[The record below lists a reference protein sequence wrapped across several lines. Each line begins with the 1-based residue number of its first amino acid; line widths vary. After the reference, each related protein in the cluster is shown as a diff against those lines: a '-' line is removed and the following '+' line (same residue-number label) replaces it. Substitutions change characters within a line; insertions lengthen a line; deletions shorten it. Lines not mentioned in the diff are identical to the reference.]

1 MIQVNDHI
9 QRRLAELPALPGV
22 YIMRNALGKII
33 YIGKAKVL
41 KNRVRSYFDGSDHA
55 GHRAATLMLPFIRDI
70 EWIITESESEAL
82 ILEANLIR
90 KHTPKYNVLLKDDK
104 HFPYLAFSVNEA
116 FPRLFL
122 SRAVRKDGCQY
133 YGPYMS
139 SRMVAQLQD
148 IAARLFQIREC
159 RLNLPLAKPQ
169 RPCLN
174 YHIGRCCAPCAGL
187 VTEEEYHRQVQQV
200 QMMLNGKRDDLIA
213 EWEREMQAASERLD
227 FEMAMKKRDAI
238 QALKATG
245 IHQKTDVTD
254 ASLCLDVLSLRRNG
268 TMAAAVIFEYRNGVL
283 CGRRHYRL
291 ECKLEENETEIFCQ
305 MLMQWYMDVEF
316 IPGEIATD
324 VVLADVAEE
333 RNLLES
339 ALAEKARHKVV
350 VSNPQRGEKLGF
362 LKLAGA
368 NADMILVEMRAE
380 VQKYSEIDG
389 SVFELQ
395 KVLGLKK
402 TPFRIECVD
411 ISHLSGTNTVASL
424 VAFKNGRPDK
434 SNYRKFIIK
443 TVTGVDDFASMR
455 EVMTRR
461 IRRLEDEGIPM
472 PDLWVCD
479 GGKGQ
484 VDATM
489 QILKELG
496 HDEDLPLIG
505 LAKRLEEIVFPD
517 DRPSIVLHRT
527 NPALKLLQNAR
538 DEAHRFAIT
547 YQRSKRKKDLEVEWL
562 KMPGVGHETRVKILS
577 KYKSAEAFMEA
588 PLEDVVELLGKVR
601 GGRLREEVAAYC
613 AGAGIGSDASADDAS
628 AVENANGASG
638 VVANGCA
645 EGDLDVISE

>member
-1 MIQVNDHI
+1 MTILVNEHI
-9 QRRLAELPALPGV
+9 QRRLSELPDRPGV
-22 YIMRNALGKII
+22 YIMKNAQGKII

-55 GHRAATLMLPFIRDI
+55 GHRAATLMLPYIRDI
-70 EWIITESESEAL
+70 EWIITESEEEAL

-104 HFPYLAFSVNEA
+104 HFPYLAFSVKEP
-116 FPRLFL
+116 FPRLSL
-122 SRAVRKDGCQY
+122 SRSVKKDGRQY
-133 YGPYMS
+133 FGPYMS
-139 SRMVAQLQD
+139 SRYIDKLID
-148 IAARLFQIREC
+148 ISARLFKIREC
-159 RLNLPLAKPQ
+159 SMELPTKRQ
-169 RPCLN
+169 VRPCLN
-174 YHIGRCCAPCAGL
+174 YHIGRCSAPCAGL
-187 VTEEEYHRQVQQV
+187 ITQEEYVRDVENTRL
-200 QMMLNGKRDDLIA
+200 MLEGKRDDLI
-213 EWEREMQAASERLD
+213 EQWTREMEEASANLD
-227 FEMAMKKRDAI
+227 FETAMKRRDAI
-238 QALKATG
+238 QALESTIAR
-245 IHQKTDVTD
+245 QKTDTSD
-254 ASLCLDVLSLRRNG
+254 PNLSLDVVTLRRNG
-268 TMAAAVIFEYRNGVL
+268 DMAAAVILEYRKGVL
-283 CGRRHYRL
+283 MGRRHYRL
-291 ECKLEENETEIFCQ
+291 ECKLEDDETEIFRQ
-305 MLMQWYMDVEF
+305 MILPWYMDAQL
-316 IPGEIATD
+316 IPAEIATD
-324 VVLADVAEE
+324 IALPEDHHE
-333 RNLLES
+333 LEA
-339 ALAEKARHKVV
+339 ALSKQAGRKVQFSV
-350 VSNPQRGEKLGF
+350 PQRGEKLGF

-380 VQKYSEIDG
+380 VQKYSEIDQ

-434 SNYRKFIIK
+434 ANYRKFIIK
-443 TVTGVDDFASMR
+443 TVEGVDDFASMR

-461 IRRLEDEGIPM
+461 IRRLENEGVPM

-496 HDEDLPLIG
+496 HDQDLPLIG

-517 DRPSIVLHRT
+517 DRKSIVLHRT
-527 NPALKLLQNAR
+527 SPALKLLQNAR

-577 KYKSAEAFMEA
+577 KYRSAEAFMAA
-588 PLEDVVELLGKVR
+588 PIEDIEILLGKVR
-601 GGRLREEVAAYC
+601 GNNLREQVAKY
-613 AGAGIGSDASADDAS
+613 
-628 AVENANGASG
+628 
-638 VVANGCA
+638 VAEFITPDT
-645 EGDLDVISE
+645 EG

>member
-1 MIQVNDHI
+1 MISVNEHI
-9 QRRLAELPALPGV
+9 QRRLTELPDRPGV
-22 YIMRNALGKII
+22 YIMKNAQGKII

-41 KNRVRSYFDGSDHA
+41 KNRVRSYFDGSEHN
-55 GHRAATLMLPFIRDI
+55 GHRAATLMLPYIRDI
-70 EWIITESESEAL
+70 EWIITESEQEAL

-104 HFPYLAFSVNEA
+104 HFPYLAFSVKEP
-116 FPRLFL
+116 FPRLSL
-122 SRAVRKDGCQY
+122 SRSVKKDGRQY
-133 YGPYMS
+133 YGPYMG
-139 SRMVAQLQD
+139 SRYIDKLID
-148 IAARLFQIREC
+148 ISARLFKIREC
-159 RLNLPLAKPQ
+159 SMELPAKHPV

-174 YHIGRCCAPCAGL
+174 YHIGRCSAPCAGL
-187 VTEEEYHRQVQQV
+187 ITQEEYAKDVANARL
-200 QMMLNGKRDDLIA
+200 MLEGKRDDLIDL
-213 EWEREMQAASERLD
+213 WQREMEEASERLD
-227 FEMAMKKRDAI
+227 FETAMKKRDAI
-238 QALKATG
+238 QALQASGT
-245 IHQKTDVTD
+245 HQKTDTSD
-254 ASLCLDVLSLRRNG
+254 PNLSLDVVTLRRNG
-268 TMAAAVIFEYRNGVL
+268 DMAAAVILEYRKGVL
-283 CGRRHYRL
+283 MGRRHYRL
-291 ECKLEENETEIFCQ
+291 ECKLEDDETEIFRQ
-305 MLMQWYMDVEF
+305 MVLPWYMEAPL
-316 IPGEIATD
+316 IPAEIATD
-324 VVLADVAEE
+324 IVLPEDRKE
-333 RNLLES
+333 LEA
-339 ALAEKARHKVV
+339 ALSKQAGRKV
-350 VSNPQRGEKLGF
+350 SFSTPQRGEKLGF

-380 VQKYSEIDG
+380 VQKYSEIDQ

-434 SNYRKFIIK
+434 ANYRKFIIK
-443 TVTGVDDFASMR
+443 TVEGVDDFASMR

-461 IRRLEDEGIPM
+461 IRRLENEGVPM

-496 HDEDLPLIG
+496 HDQDLPLIG

-517 DRPSIVLHRT
+517 DRKSIVLHRT
-527 NPALKLLQNAR
+527 SPALKLLQNAR

-577 KYKSAEAFMEA
+577 KYRSAEAFMAA
-588 PLEDVVELLGKVR
+588 PIEDIEILLGKVR
-601 GGRLREEVAAYC
+601 GNNLRDQVAKYVTEF
-613 AGAGIGSDASADDAS
+613 ITPDT
-628 AVENANGASG
+628 
-638 VVANGCA
+638 
-645 EGDLDVISE
+645 EG

>member
-1 MIQVNDHI
+1 MISVNEHI
-9 QRRLAELPALPGV
+9 QRRLTELPDRPGV
-22 YIMRNALGKII
+22 YIMKNAQGKII

-41 KNRVRSYFDGSDHA
+41 KNRVRSYFDGSEHN
-55 GHRAATLMLPFIRDI
+55 GHRAATLMLPYIRDI
-70 EWIITESESEAL
+70 EWIITESEQEAL

-104 HFPYLAFSVNEA
+104 HFPYLAFSVKEP
-116 FPRLFL
+116 FPRLSL
-122 SRAVRKDGCQY
+122 SRSVKKDGRQY

-139 SRMVAQLQD
+139 SRYIDKLID
-148 IAARLFQIREC
+148 IAARLFKIREC
-159 RLNLPLAKPQ
+159 SMELPAKHPV

-174 YHIGRCCAPCAGL
+174 YHIGRCSAPCAGL
-187 VTEEEYHRQVQQV
+187 ITQEEYAKDVANARL
-200 QMMLNGKRDDLIA
+200 MLEGKRDDLIDK
-213 EWEREMQAASERLD
+213 WQREMEEASANLD
-227 FEMAMKKRDAI
+227 FETAMKKRDAI
-238 QALKATG
+238 QALQASGTR
-245 IHQKTDVTD
+245 QKTDTSD
-254 ASLCLDVLSLRRNG
+254 PNLSLDVVTLRRNG
-268 TMAAAVIFEYRNGVL
+268 DMAAAVILEYRKGVL
-283 CGRRHYRL
+283 MGRRHYRL
-291 ECKLEENETEIFCQ
+291 ECKLEDDETEIFRQ
-305 MLMQWYMDVEF
+305 MVLPWYMEAPL
-316 IPGEIATD
+316 IPAEIATD
-324 VVLADVAEE
+324 IVLPEDRKE
-333 RNLLES
+333 LEATLS
-339 ALAEKARHKVV
+339 KQAGRKV
-350 VSNPQRGEKLGF
+350 SFSTPQRGEKLGF

-380 VQKYSEIDG
+380 VQKYSEIDQ

-434 SNYRKFIIK
+434 ANYRKFIIK
-443 TVTGVDDFASMR
+443 TVEGVDDFASMR

-461 IRRLEDEGIPM
+461 IRRLENEGVPM

-496 HDEDLPLIG
+496 HDQDLPLIG

-517 DRPSIVLHRT
+517 DRKSIVLHRT
-527 NPALKLLQNAR
+527 SPALKLLQNAR

-577 KYKSAEAFMEA
+577 KYRSPEAFMAA
-588 PLEDVVELLGKVR
+588 PIEDIEILLGKVR
-601 GGRLREEVAAYC
+601 GNNLRDQVAKYC
-613 AGAGIGSDASADDAS
+613 ADFIRPSGLDDNKDS
-628 AVENANGASG
+628 
-638 VVANGCA
+638 
-645 EGDLDVISE
+645 EG

>member
-1 MIQVNDHI
+1 MIPVSEHI
-9 QRRLAELPALPGV
+9 ERRLAELPLLPGV
-22 YIMRNALGKII
+22 YIMKNAQGKII

-41 KNRVRSYFDGSDHA
+41 KNRVSSYFDGSDHA
-55 GHRAATLMLPFIRDI
+55 GHRAATLMLPYIRDI
-70 EWIITESESEAL
+70 EWIITESETEAL

-104 HFPYLAFSVNEA
+104 HFPYLAFSVNEP

-122 SRAVRKDGCQY
+122 SRSVKKDGCLY

-139 SRMVAQLQD
+139 SRMIRQLQD

-159 RLNLPLAKPQ
+159 KLKLPLNRPV

-174 YHIGRCCAPCAGL
+174 YHIGRCGAPCAGL
-187 VTEEEYHRQVQQV
+187 VTREEYQKKVAQT
-200 QMMLNGKRDDLIA
+200 QMLLGGKRDDLIQL
-213 EWEREMQAASERLD
+213 WEREMLEASERMD
-227 FEMAMKKRDAI
+227 FETAAKKRDAI
-238 QALKATG
+238 QALKATSA
-245 IHQKTDVTD
+245 HQKTDVSD
-254 ASLCLDVLSLRRNG
+254 ASLCVDVLSLKRNG

-291 ECKLEENETEIFCQ
+291 ECKLEDDETEIFRQ
-305 MLMQWYMDVEF
+305 MVVQWYMDVEF

-324 VVLADVAEE
+324 VPLPTDMAE
-333 RNLLES
+333 RES
-339 ALAEKARHKVV
+339 IEQALASKTTHKVV
-350 VSNPQRGEKLGF
+350 LTNPQRGEKLGF
-362 LKLAGA
+362 LKLASA

-380 VQKYSEIDG
+380 VQKYSEIDS

-461 IRRLEDEGIPM
+461 IRRLEEEGIPM

-496 HDEDLPLIG
+496 HDKDLPLIG

-517 DRPSIVLHRT
+517 DRKSIVLHRT
-527 NPALKLLQNAR
+527 SPALKLLQNAR

-562 KMPGVGHETRVKILS
+562 KMPGVGHETRIKILS

-588 PLEDVVELLGKVR
+588 PLEDIIDLLGKVR
-601 GGRLREEVAAYC
+601 GTKLREQVAEYC
-613 AGAGIGSDASADDAS
+613 AGGDSVEDSVPVEISDEQDN
-628 AVENANGASG
+628 V
-638 VVANGCA
+638 
-645 EGDLDVISE
+645 

>member
-1 MIQVNDHI
+1 MISVNEHI
-9 QRRLAELPALPGV
+9 QRRLTELPDRPGV
-22 YIMRNALGKII
+22 YIMKNAQGKII

-41 KNRVRSYFDGSDHA
+41 KNRVRSYFDGSEHN
-55 GHRAATLMLPFIRDI
+55 GHRAATLMLPYIRDI
-70 EWIITESESEAL
+70 EWIITESEQEAL

-104 HFPYLAFSVNEA
+104 HFPYLAFSVKEP
-116 FPRLFL
+116 FPRLSL
-122 SRAVRKDGCQY
+122 SRSVKKDGRQY

-139 SRMVAQLQD
+139 SRYIDKLID
-148 IAARLFQIREC
+148 IAARLFKIREC
-159 RLNLPLAKPQ
+159 SMELPAKHPV

-174 YHIGRCCAPCAGL
+174 YHIGRCSAPCAGL
-187 VTEEEYHRQVQQV
+187 ITQEEYTKDVESTRL
-200 QMMLNGKRDDLIA
+200 MLEGKRDDLIDK
-213 EWEREMQAASERLD
+213 WQREMEEASANLD
-227 FEMAMKKRDAI
+227 FETAMKKRDAI
-238 QALKATG
+238 QALQASGT
-245 IHQKTDVTD
+245 HQKTDTTD
-254 ASLCLDVLSLRRNG
+254 PNLSLDVVTLRRNG
-268 TMAAAVIFEYRNGVL
+268 DMAAAVILEYRKGVL
-283 CGRRHYRL
+283 MGRRHYRL
-291 ECKLEENETEIFCQ
+291 ECKLEDDETEIFRQ
-305 MLMQWYMDVEF
+305 MVLPWYMEAPL
-316 IPGEIATD
+316 IPAEIATD
-324 VVLADVAEE
+324 IVLPEDRKE
-333 RNLLES
+333 LEA
-339 ALAEKARHKVV
+339 ALSKQAGRKV
-350 VSNPQRGEKLGF
+350 SFSTPQRGEKLGF

-380 VQKYSEIDG
+380 VQKYSEIDQ

-434 SNYRKFIIK
+434 ANYRKFIIK
-443 TVTGVDDFASMR
+443 TVEGVDDFASMR

-461 IRRLEDEGIPM
+461 IRRLENEGVPM

-496 HDEDLPLIG
+496 HDQDLPLIG

-517 DRPSIVLHRT
+517 DRKSIVLHRT
-527 NPALKLLQNAR
+527 SPALKLLQNAR

-577 KYKSAEAFMEA
+577 KYRSAEAFMAA
-588 PLEDVVELLGKVR
+588 PIEDIEILLGKVR
-601 GGRLREEVAAYC
+601 GNNLRDQVAKYC
-613 AGAGIGSDASADDAS
+613 ADFIRPSGLDDNKDS
-628 AVENANGASG
+628 
-638 VVANGCA
+638 
-645 EGDLDVISE
+645 EG

>member
-1 MIQVNDHI
+1 MISVNEHI
-9 QRRLAELPALPGV
+9 QRRLSELPDRPGV
-22 YIMRNALGKII
+22 YIMKNAQGKII

-55 GHRAATLMLPFIRDI
+55 GHRAATLMLPHIRDI
-70 EWIITESESEAL
+70 EWIITESEEEAL

-104 HFPYLAFSVNEA
+104 HFPYLAFSVKEP
-116 FPRLFL
+116 FPRLSL
-122 SRAVRKDGCQY
+122 SRSVKKDGRQY
-133 YGPYMS
+133 FGPYMS
-139 SRMVAQLQD
+139 SRYIDKLID
-148 IAARLFQIREC
+148 IAARLFRIREC
-159 RLNLPLAKPQ
+159 SMELPAKHPV

-174 YHIGRCCAPCAGL
+174 YHIGRCSAPCAGL
-187 VTEEEYHRQVQQV
+187 ISQEDYARDVESARL
-200 QMMLNGKRDDLIA
+200 MLEGKRDDLIDK
-213 EWEREMQAASERLD
+213 WQREMEEASANLD
-227 FEMAMKKRDAI
+227 FETAMKKRDAI
-238 QALKATG
+238 QALQASGTR
-245 IHQKTDVTD
+245 QKTDTSD
-254 ASLCLDVLSLRRNG
+254 PNLSLDVVTLRRNG
-268 TMAAAVIFEYRNGVL
+268 DMAAAVILEYRKGVL
-283 CGRRHYRL
+283 MGRRHYRL
-291 ECKLEENETEIFCQ
+291 ECKLEDDETEIFRQ
-305 MLMQWYMDVEF
+305 MVLPWYMEAPL
-316 IPGEIATD
+316 IPAEIATD
-324 VVLADVAEE
+324 IVLPDDRKE
-333 RNLLES
+333 LEA
-339 ALAEKARHKVV
+339 ALSKQAGRKV
-350 VSNPQRGEKLGF
+350 SFSTPQRGEKLGF

-380 VQKYSEIDG
+380 VQKYSEIDQ

-434 SNYRKFIIK
+434 ANYRKFIIK
-443 TVTGVDDFASMR
+443 TVEGVDDFASMR

-461 IRRLEDEGIPM
+461 IRRLENEGVPM

-496 HDEDLPLIG
+496 HDQDLPLIG

-517 DRPSIVLHRT
+517 DRKSIVLHRT
-527 NPALKLLQNAR
+527 SPALKLLQNAR

-577 KYKSAEAFMEA
+577 KYRSAEAFMAA
-588 PLEDVVELLGKVR
+588 PIEDIEILLGKVR
-601 GGRLREEVAAYC
+601 GNNLRDQVAKYVTEF
-613 AGAGIGSDASADDAS
+613 ITPDT
-628 AVENANGASG
+628 
-638 VVANGCA
+638 
-645 EGDLDVISE
+645 EG

>member
-1 MIQVNDHI
+1 MTILVNEHI
-9 QRRLAELPALPGV
+9 QRRLSELPDRPGV
-22 YIMRNALGKII
+22 YIMKNAQGKII

-55 GHRAATLMLPFIRDI
+55 GHRAATLMLPYIRDI
-70 EWIITESESEAL
+70 EWIITESEEEAL

-104 HFPYLAFSVNEA
+104 HFPYLAFSVKEP
-116 FPRLFL
+116 FPRLSL
-122 SRAVRKDGCQY
+122 SRSVKKDGRQY
-133 YGPYMS
+133 FGPYMS
-139 SRMVAQLQD
+139 SRYIDKLID
-148 IAARLFQIREC
+148 ISARLFKIREC
-159 RLNLPLAKPQ
+159 SMELPTKRQ
-169 RPCLN
+169 VRPCLN
-174 YHIGRCCAPCAGL
+174 YHIGRCSAPCAGL
-187 VTEEEYHRQVQQV
+187 ITQEEYARDVENTRL
-200 QMMLNGKRDDLIA
+200 MLEGKRDDLI
-213 EWEREMQAASERLD
+213 EQWTREMEEASANLD
-227 FEMAMKKRDAI
+227 FETAMKRRDAI
-238 QALKATG
+238 QALESTIAR
-245 IHQKTDVTD
+245 QKTDTSD
-254 ASLCLDVLSLRRNG
+254 PNLSLDVVTLRRNG
-268 TMAAAVIFEYRNGVL
+268 DMAAAVILEYRKGVL
-283 CGRRHYRL
+283 MGRRHYRL
-291 ECKLEENETEIFCQ
+291 ECKLEDDETEIFRQ
-305 MLMQWYMDVEF
+305 MILPWYMDAQL
-316 IPGEIATD
+316 IPAEIATD
-324 VVLADVAEE
+324 IALPEDYHE
-333 RNLLES
+333 LET
-339 ALAEKARHKVV
+339 ALSKQAGRKVQFSV
-350 VSNPQRGEKLGF
+350 PQRGEKLGF

-380 VQKYSEIDG
+380 VQKYSEIDQ

-434 SNYRKFIIK
+434 ANYRKFIIK
-443 TVTGVDDFASMR
+443 TVEGVDDFASMR

-461 IRRLEDEGIPM
+461 IRRLENEGVPM

-496 HDEDLPLIG
+496 HDQDLPLIG

-517 DRPSIVLHRT
+517 DRKSIVLHRT
-527 NPALKLLQNAR
+527 SPALKLLQNAR

-577 KYKSAEAFMEA
+577 KYRSAEAFMAA
-588 PLEDVVELLGKVR
+588 PIEDIEILLGKVR
-601 GGRLREEVAAYC
+601 GNNLREQVAKY
-613 AGAGIGSDASADDAS
+613 
-628 AVENANGASG
+628 
-638 VVANGCA
+638 VAEFITPDT
-645 EGDLDVISE
+645 EG

>member
-1 MIQVNDHI
+1 MKFIINRVVISVNEHI
-9 QRRLAELPALPGV
+9 QRRLSELPDRPGV
-22 YIMRNALGKII
+22 YIMKNAQGKII

-41 KNRVRSYFDGSDHA
+41 KNRVRSYFDGSEHN
-55 GHRAATLMLPFIRDI
+55 GHRAATLMLPYIRDI
-70 EWIITESESEAL
+70 EWIITESEQEAL

-104 HFPYLAFSVNEA
+104 HFPYLAFSVKEP
-116 FPRLFL
+116 FPRLSL
-122 SRAVRKDGCQY
+122 SRSVKKDGRQY
-133 YGPYMS
+133 FGPYMS
-139 SRMVAQLQD
+139 SRYIDKLID
-148 IAARLFQIREC
+148 ISARLFRIREC
-159 RLNLPLAKPQ
+159 SMELPAKHPV

-174 YHIGRCCAPCAGL
+174 YHIGRCSAPCAGL
-187 VTEEEYHRQVQQV
+187 ISQEDYARDVESTRL
-200 QMMLNGKRDDLIA
+200 MLEGKRDDLIDK
-213 EWEREMQAASERLD
+213 WQREMEEASANLD
-227 FEMAMKKRDAI
+227 FETAMKKRDAI
-238 QALKATG
+238 QALQASGTR
-245 IHQKTDVTD
+245 QKTDTSD
-254 ASLCLDVLSLRRNG
+254 PNLSLDVVTLRRNG
-268 TMAAAVIFEYRNGVL
+268 DMAAAVILEYRKGVL
-283 CGRRHYRL
+283 MGRRHYRL
-291 ECKLEENETEIFCQ
+291 ECKLEDDETEIFRQ
-305 MLMQWYMDVEF
+305 MVLPWYMEAPL
-316 IPGEIATD
+316 IPAEIATD
-324 VVLADVAEE
+324 IVLPEDRKE
-333 RNLLES
+333 LEA
-339 ALAEKARHKVV
+339 ALSKQAGRKV
-350 VSNPQRGEKLGF
+350 SFSTPQRGEKLGF

-380 VQKYSEIDG
+380 VQKYSEIDQ

-434 SNYRKFIIK
+434 ANYRKFIIK
-443 TVTGVDDFASMR
+443 TVEGVDDFASMR

-461 IRRLEDEGIPM
+461 IRRLENEGVPM

-496 HDEDLPLIG
+496 HDQDLPLIG

-517 DRPSIVLHRT
+517 DRKSIVLHRT
-527 NPALKLLQNAR
+527 SPALKLLQNAR

-577 KYKSAEAFMEA
+577 KYRSAEAFMAA
-588 PLEDVVELLGKVR
+588 PIEDIEILLGKVR
-601 GGRLREEVAAYC
+601 GNNLRDQVAKYVTEF
-613 AGAGIGSDASADDAS
+613 ITPDT
-628 AVENANGASG
+628 
-638 VVANGCA
+638 
-645 EGDLDVISE
+645 EG

>member
-1 MIQVNDHI
+1 MRTEVNEHI
-9 QRRLAELPALPGV
+9 QRRLSELPDRPGV
-22 YIMRNALGKII
+22 YIMKNAQGKII

-55 GHRAATLMLPFIRDI
+55 GHRAATLMLPHIRDI
-70 EWIITESESEAL
+70 EWIITESEEEAL

-104 HFPYLAFSVNEA
+104 HFPYLAFSIKEP
-116 FPRLFL
+116 FPRLSL
-122 SRAVRKDGCQY
+122 SRSVKKDGRQY
-133 YGPYMS
+133 FGPYMS
-139 SRMVAQLQD
+139 SRYIDKLID
-148 IAARLFQIREC
+148 ISARLFRIREC
-159 RLNLPLAKPQ
+159 SMELPTKRQ
-169 RPCLN
+169 VRPCLN
-174 YHIGRCCAPCAGL
+174 YHIGRCSAPCAGL
-187 VTEEEYHRQVQQV
+187 ITQEEYARDVESARQ
-200 QMMLNGKRDDLIA
+200 MLEGKRDDLI
-213 EWEREMQAASERLD
+213 EKWTREMEEASANLD
-227 FEMAMKKRDAI
+227 FETAMKRRDAI
-238 QALKATG
+238 QALESTG
-245 IHQKTDVTD
+245 VRQKTDTSD
-254 ASLCLDVLSLRRNG
+254 PNLSLDVVTLRRNG
-268 TMAAAVIFEYRNGVL
+268 DMAAAVILEYRAGVL
-283 CGRRHYRL
+283 MGRRHYRL
-291 ECKLEENETEIFCQ
+291 ECKLEDDETEIFRQ
-305 MLMQWYMDVEF
+305 MILPWYMEAQL
-316 IPGEIATD
+316 IPAEIATD
-324 VVLADVAEE
+324 IALPEDYHE
-333 RNLLES
+333 LEA
-339 ALAEKARHKVV
+339 ALSKQAKRKVQFT
-350 VSNPQRGEKLGF
+350 NPQRGEKLGF

-380 VQKYSEIDG
+380 VQKYSEIDQ

-434 SNYRKFIIK
+434 ANYRKFIIK
-443 TVTGVDDFASMR
+443 TVEGVDDFASMR

-461 IRRLEDEGIPM
+461 IRRLENEGVPM

-496 HDEDLPLIG
+496 HDQDLPLIG

-517 DRPSIVLHRT
+517 DRKSIVLHRT
-527 NPALKLLQNAR
+527 SPALKLLQNAR

-577 KYKSAEAFMEA
+577 KYRSPEAFMEA
-588 PLEDVVELLGKVR
+588 PLEDIEILLGKVR
-601 GGRLREEVAAYC
+601 GNNLREQVAKYIATDYE
-613 AGAGIGSDASADDAS
+613 IQDPDSSPDTP
-628 AVENANGASG
+628 
-638 VVANGCA
+638 
-645 EGDLDVISE
+645 

>member
-1 MIQVNDHI
+1 MRTEVNEHI
-9 QRRLAELPALPGV
+9 QRRLSELPDRPGV
-22 YIMRNALGKII
+22 YIMKNAQGKII

-41 KNRVRSYFDGSDHA
+41 KNRVRSYFDGSEHN
-55 GHRAATLMLPFIRDI
+55 GHRAATLMLPYIRDI
-70 EWIITESESEAL
+70 EWIITESEQEAL

-104 HFPYLAFSVNEA
+104 HFPYLAFSVKEP
-116 FPRLFL
+116 FPRLSL
-122 SRAVRKDGCQY
+122 SRSVKKDGRQY
-133 YGPYMS
+133 YGPYMG
-139 SRMVAQLQD
+139 SRYIDKLID
-148 IAARLFQIREC
+148 ISARLFKIREC
-159 RLNLPLAKPQ
+159 SMELPAKHPV

-174 YHIGRCCAPCAGL
+174 YHIGRCSAPCAGL
-187 VTEEEYHRQVQQV
+187 ITQEEYAKDVANARL
-200 QMMLNGKRDDLIA
+200 MLEGKRDDLIDL
-213 EWEREMQAASERLD
+213 WQREMEEASERLD
-227 FEMAMKKRDAI
+227 FETAMKKRDAI
-238 QALKATG
+238 QALQASGT
-245 IHQKTDVTD
+245 HQKTDTSD
-254 ASLCLDVLSLRRNG
+254 PNLSLDVVTLRRNG
-268 TMAAAVIFEYRNGVL
+268 DMAAAVILEYRKGVL
-283 CGRRHYRL
+283 MGRRHYRL
-291 ECKLEENETEIFCQ
+291 ECKLEDDETEIFRQ
-305 MLMQWYMDVEF
+305 MVLPWYMEAPL
-316 IPGEIATD
+316 IPAEIATD
-324 VVLADVAEE
+324 IVLPDDRKE
-333 RNLLES
+333 LEA
-339 ALAEKARHKVV
+339 ALSKQAGRKV
-350 VSNPQRGEKLGF
+350 SFSMPQRGEKLGF

-380 VQKYSEIDG
+380 VQKYSEIDQ

-434 SNYRKFIIK
+434 ANYRKFIIK
-443 TVTGVDDFASMR
+443 TVEGVDDFASMR

-461 IRRLEDEGIPM
+461 IRRLENEGGPM

-496 HDEDLPLIG
+496 HDQDLPLIG

-517 DRPSIVLHRT
+517 DRKSIVLHRT
-527 NPALKLLQNAR
+527 SPALKLLQNAR

-577 KYKSAEAFMEA
+577 KYRSAEAFMAA
-588 PLEDVVELLGKVR
+588 PIEDIEILLGKVR
-601 GGRLREEVAAYC
+601 GNNLRDQVAKYVTDF
-613 AGAGIGSDASADDAS
+613 ITPDT
-628 AVENANGASG
+628 
-638 VVANGCA
+638 
-645 EGDLDVISE
+645 EG

>member
-1 MIQVNDHI
+1 MK
-9 QRRLAELPALPGV
+9 
-22 YIMRNALGKII
+22 NAQGKII

-55 GHRAATLMLPFIRDI
+55 GHRAATLMLPHIRDI
-70 EWIITESESEAL
+70 EWIITESEEEAL

-104 HFPYLAFSVNEA
+104 HFPYLAFSVKEP
-116 FPRLFL
+116 FPRLSL
-122 SRAVRKDGCQY
+122 SRSVKKDGRQY
-133 YGPYMS
+133 FGPYMS
-139 SRMVAQLQD
+139 SRYIDKLID
-148 IAARLFQIREC
+148 ISARLFRIREC
-159 RLNLPLAKPQ
+159 SMELPAKHPV

-174 YHIGRCCAPCAGL
+174 YHIGRCSAPCAGL
-187 VTEEEYHRQVQQV
+187 ITQEEYARDVESTR
-200 QMMLNGKRDDLIA
+200 MMLEGKRDDLIDK
-213 EWEREMQAASERLD
+213 WQREMEEASANLD
-227 FEMAMKKRDAI
+227 FETAMKRRDAI
-238 QALKATG
+238 QALQSTG
-245 IHQKTDVTD
+245 TRQKTDTSD
-254 ASLCLDVLSLRRNG
+254 PNLSLDVVTLRRNG
-268 TMAAAVIFEYRNGVL
+268 DMAAAVILEYRAGVL
-283 CGRRHYRL
+283 LGRRHYRL
-291 ECKLEENETEIFCQ
+291 ECKLEDDETEIFRQ
-305 MLMQWYMDVEF
+305 MVLPWYMDAPM
-316 IPGEIATD
+316 IPAEIATD
-324 VVLADVAEE
+324 IPLPEDREI
-333 RNLLES
+333 LEQ
-339 ALAEKARHKVV
+339 ALSEKAGRKVRF
-350 VSNPQRGEKLGF
+350 SSPQRGEKLGF

-380 VQKYSEIDG
+380 VQKYSEIDQ

-434 SNYRKFIIK
+434 ANYRKFIIK
-443 TVTGVDDFASMR
+443 TVEGVDDFASMR

-461 IRRLEDEGIPM
+461 IRRLENEGVPM

-496 HDEDLPLIG
+496 HDKDLPLIG

-517 DRPSIVLHRT
+517 DRKSIVLHRT
-527 NPALKLLQNAR
+527 SPALKLLQNAR

-577 KYKSAEAFMEA
+577 KYRSAEAFMAA
-588 PLEDVVELLGKVR
+588 PIEDIEILLGKVR
-601 GGRLREEVAAYC
+601 GNNLRDQVAKYV
-613 AGAGIGSDASADDAS
+613 ADFITPDTES
-628 AVENANGASG
+628 
-638 VVANGCA
+638 
-645 EGDLDVISE
+645 

>member
-1 MIQVNDHI
+1 MISVNEHI
-9 QRRLAELPALPGV
+9 QRRLTELPDRPGV
-22 YIMRNALGKII
+22 YIMKNAQGKII

-41 KNRVRSYFDGSDHA
+41 KNRVRSYFDGSEHN
-55 GHRAATLMLPFIRDI
+55 GHRAATLMLPHIRDI
-70 EWIITESESEAL
+70 EWIITESEEEAL

-104 HFPYLAFSVNEA
+104 HFPYLAFSVKEP
-116 FPRLFL
+116 FPRLSL
-122 SRAVRKDGCQY
+122 SRSVKKDGRQY
-133 YGPYMS
+133 YGPYMG
-139 SRMVAQLQD
+139 SRYIDKLID
-148 IAARLFQIREC
+148 ISARLFKIREC
-159 RLNLPLAKPQ
+159 SMELPAKHPV

-174 YHIGRCCAPCAGL
+174 YHIGRCSAPCAGL
-187 VTEEEYHRQVQQV
+187 ITQEEYAKDVESTRL
-200 QMMLNGKRDDLIA
+200 MLEGKRDDLIDK
-213 EWEREMQAASERLD
+213 WQREMEEASANLD
-227 FEMAMKKRDAI
+227 FETAMKKRDAI
-238 QALKATG
+238 QALQASGT
-245 IHQKTDVTD
+245 HQKTDTSD
-254 ASLCLDVLSLRRNG
+254 PNLSLDVVTLRRNG
-268 TMAAAVIFEYRNGVL
+268 DMAAAVILEYRKGVL
-283 CGRRHYRL
+283 MGRRHYRL
-291 ECKLEENETEIFCQ
+291 ECKLEDDETEIFRQ
-305 MLMQWYMDVEF
+305 MVLPWYMEAPL
-316 IPGEIATD
+316 IPAEIATD
-324 VVLADVAEE
+324 IVLPEDREI
-333 RNLLES
+333 LEQ
-339 ALAEKARHKVV
+339 ALSEKAGRKVRF
-350 VSNPQRGEKLGF
+350 SSPQRGEKLGF

-380 VQKYSEIDG
+380 VQKYSEIDQ

-434 SNYRKFIIK
+434 ANYRKFIIK
-443 TVTGVDDFASMR
+443 TVEGVDDFASMR

-461 IRRLEDEGIPM
+461 IRRLENEGVPM

-496 HDEDLPLIG
+496 HDQDLPLIG

-517 DRPSIVLHRT
+517 DRKSIVLHRT
-527 NPALKLLQNAR
+527 SPALKLLQNAR

-577 KYKSAEAFMEA
+577 KYRSAEAFMAA
-588 PLEDVVELLGKVR
+588 PIEDIEILLGKVR
-601 GGRLREEVAAYC
+601 GNNLRDQVAKYC
-613 AGAGIGSDASADDAS
+613 ADFITPDT
-628 AVENANGASG
+628 
-638 VVANGCA
+638 
-645 EGDLDVISE
+645 EG

>member
-1 MIQVNDHI
+1 MISVNEHI
-9 QRRLAELPALPGV
+9 QRRLTELPDRPGV
-22 YIMRNALGKII
+22 YIMKNAQGKII

-41 KNRVRSYFDGSDHA
+41 KNRVRSYFDGSEHN
-55 GHRAATLMLPFIRDI
+55 GHRAATLMLPYIRDI
-70 EWIITESESEAL
+70 EWIITESEQEAL

-104 HFPYLAFSVNEA
+104 HFPYLAFSVKEP
-116 FPRLFL
+116 FPRLSL
-122 SRAVRKDGCQY
+122 SRSVKKDGRQY

-139 SRMVAQLQD
+139 SRYIDKLID
-148 IAARLFQIREC
+148 ISARLFKIREC
-159 RLNLPLAKPQ
+159 SMELPAKHPV

-174 YHIGRCCAPCAGL
+174 YHIGRCSAPCAGL
-187 VTEEEYHRQVQQV
+187 ITQEEYAKDVANARL
-200 QMMLNGKRDDLIA
+200 MLEGKRDDLIDK
-213 EWEREMQAASERLD
+213 WQREMEEASANLD
-227 FEMAMKKRDAI
+227 FETAMKKRDAI
-238 QALKATG
+238 QALQASGT
-245 IHQKTDVTD
+245 HQKTDTSD
-254 ASLCLDVLSLRRNG
+254 PNLSLDVVTLRRNG
-268 TMAAAVIFEYRNGVL
+268 DMAAAVILEYRKGVL
-283 CGRRHYRL
+283 MGRRHYRL
-291 ECKLEENETEIFCQ
+291 ECKLEDDETEIFRQ
-305 MLMQWYMDVEF
+305 MVLPWYMEAPL
-316 IPGEIATD
+316 IPAEIATD
-324 VVLADVAEE
+324 IVLPDDRKE
-333 RNLLES
+333 LEA
-339 ALAEKARHKVV
+339 ALSKQAGRKVTF
-350 VSNPQRGEKLGF
+350 STPQRGEKLGF

-380 VQKYSEIDG
+380 VQKYSEIDQ

-434 SNYRKFIIK
+434 ANYRKFIIK
-443 TVTGVDDFASMR
+443 TVEGVDDFASMR

-461 IRRLEDEGIPM
+461 IRRLENEGVPM

-496 HDEDLPLIG
+496 HDQDLPLIG

-517 DRPSIVLHRT
+517 DRKSIVLHRT
-527 NPALKLLQNAR
+527 SPALKLLQNAR

-577 KYKSAEAFMEA
+577 KYRSAEAFMAA
-588 PLEDVVELLGKVR
+588 PIEDIEILLGKVR
-601 GGRLREEVAAYC
+601 GNNLRDQVAKYC
-613 AGAGIGSDASADDAS
+613 ADFIRPSGLDDNKDS
-628 AVENANGASG
+628 
-638 VVANGCA
+638 
-645 EGDLDVISE
+645 EG

>member
-1 MIQVNDHI
+1 MISVNEHI
-9 QRRLAELPALPGV
+9 QRRLTELPDRPGV
-22 YIMRNALGKII
+22 YIMKNAQGKII

-41 KNRVRSYFDGSDHA
+41 KNRVRSYFDGSEHN
-55 GHRAATLMLPFIRDI
+55 GHRAATLMLPYIRDI
-70 EWIITESESEAL
+70 EWIITESEQEAL

-104 HFPYLAFSVNEA
+104 HFPYLAFSVKEP
-116 FPRLFL
+116 FPRLSL
-122 SRAVRKDGCQY
+122 SRSVKKDGRQY

-139 SRMVAQLQD
+139 SRYIDKLID
-148 IAARLFQIREC
+148 IAARLFKIREC
-159 RLNLPLAKPQ
+159 SMELPAKHPV

-174 YHIGRCCAPCAGL
+174 YHIGRCSAPCAGL
-187 VTEEEYHRQVQQV
+187 ISQEEYAKDVESTRL
-200 QMMLNGKRDDLIA
+200 MLEGKRDDLIDK
-213 EWEREMQAASERLD
+213 WQREMEEASANLD
-227 FEMAMKKRDAI
+227 FETAMKKRDAI
-238 QALKATG
+238 QALQASGT
-245 IHQKTDVTD
+245 HQKTDTTD
-254 ASLCLDVLSLRRNG
+254 PNLSLDVVALRRNG
-268 TMAAAVIFEYRNGVL
+268 DMAAAVILEYRKGVL
-283 CGRRHYRL
+283 MGRRHYRL
-291 ECKLEENETEIFCQ
+291 ECKLEDDETEIFRQ
-305 MLMQWYMDVEF
+305 MVLPWYMEAPL
-316 IPGEIATD
+316 IPAEIATD
-324 VVLADVAEE
+324 IVLPEDRKE
-333 RNLLES
+333 LEA
-339 ALAEKARHKVV
+339 ALSKQAGRKV
-350 VSNPQRGEKLGF
+350 SFSTPQRGEKLGF

-380 VQKYSEIDG
+380 VQKYSEIDQ

-434 SNYRKFIIK
+434 ANYRKFIIK
-443 TVTGVDDFASMR
+443 TVEGVDDFASMR

-461 IRRLEDEGIPM
+461 IRRLENEGVPM

-496 HDEDLPLIG
+496 HDQDLPLIG

-517 DRPSIVLHRT
+517 DRKSIVLHRT
-527 NPALKLLQNAR
+527 SPALKLLQNAR

-577 KYKSAEAFMEA
+577 KYRSAEAFMAA
-588 PLEDVVELLGKVR
+588 PIEDIEILLGKVR
-601 GGRLREEVAAYC
+601 GNNLRDQVAKYC
-613 AGAGIGSDASADDAS
+613 ADFIRPSGLDDNKDS
-628 AVENANGASG
+628 
-638 VVANGCA
+638 
-645 EGDLDVISE
+645 EG

>member
-1 MIQVNDHI
+1 MIPVNEHI
-9 QRRLAELPALPGV
+9 ERRLAELPALPGV
-22 YIMRNALGKII
+22 YIMRNSQGKII

-41 KNRVRSYFDGSDHA
+41 KNRVRSYFDGSEHG
-55 GHRAATLMLPFIRDI
+55 GHRAATLMLPFISDI

-104 HFPYLAFSVNEA
+104 HFPYLAFSVHEP

-133 YGPYMS
+133 FGPFLN
-139 SRMVAQLQD
+139 SRMIAQLQD
-148 IAARLFQIREC
+148 IAARLFKIREC
-159 RLNLPLAKPQ
+159 KLKLPLPKPA

-174 YHIGRCCAPCAGL
+174 YHIGRCGAPCAGL
-187 VTEEEYHRQVQQV
+187 VTQEEYHKAVRET
-200 QMMLNGKRDDLIA
+200 QMLLNGKRDDLIA
-213 EWEREMQAASERLD
+213 QWERDMQEASERLD
-227 FEMAMKKRDAI
+227 FETAMKKRDAI
-238 QALKATG
+238 AALRATG

-254 ASLCLDVLSLRRNG
+254 PNLSLDVLSLRRNG

-283 CGRRHYRL
+283 SGRRHYRL
-291 ECKLEENETEIFCQ
+291 ECKLEEDEAGILQQ
-305 MLMQWYMDVEF
+305 MLVQWYLDVEH

-324 VVLADVAEE
+324 VVLDADREP
-333 RNLLES
+333 LEQ
-339 ALAEKARHKVV
+339 ALAKNAGHKV
-350 VSNPQRGEKLGF
+350 SITNPQRGEKLGF

-380 VQKYSEIDG
+380 VQKYSEIDQ

-424 VAFKNGRPDK
+424 VAFKNGKPDK
-434 SNYRKFIIK
+434 ANYRKFIIK

-461 IRRLEDEGIPM
+461 IRRLEEEGTPM

-496 HDEDLPLIG
+496 HDKDLPLIG

-517 DRPSIVLHRT
+517 DRKSIVLHRT
-527 NPALKLLQNAR
+527 SPALKLLQNAR

-577 KYKSAEAFMEA
+577 RYKSAEAFMAA
-588 PLEDVVELLGKVR
+588 PLEDIVDLLGKVR
-601 GGRLREEVAAYC
+601 GNSVREQVKEYC
-613 AGAGIGSDASADDAS
+613 AKFIEPPADM
-628 AVENANGASG
+628 
-638 VVANGCA
+638 
-645 EGDLDVISE
+645 

>member
-1 MIQVNDHI
+1 MRTEVNEHI
-9 QRRLAELPALPGV
+9 QRRLSELPDRPGV
-22 YIMRNALGKII
+22 YIMKNAQGKII

-41 KNRVRSYFDGSDHA
+41 KNRVRSYFDGSEHN
-55 GHRAATLMLPFIRDI
+55 GHRAATLMLPYIRDI
-70 EWIITESESEAL
+70 EWIITESEQEAL

-104 HFPYLAFSVNEA
+104 HFPYLAFSVKEP
-116 FPRLFL
+116 FPRLSL
-122 SRAVRKDGCQY
+122 SRSVKKDGRQY
-133 YGPYMS
+133 YGPYMG
-139 SRMVAQLQD
+139 SRYIDKLID
-148 IAARLFQIREC
+148 ISARLFKIREC
-159 RLNLPLAKPQ
+159 SMELPAKHPV

-174 YHIGRCCAPCAGL
+174 YHIGRCSAPCAGL
-187 VTEEEYHRQVQQV
+187 ITQEEYAKDVANARL
-200 QMMLNGKRDDLIA
+200 MLEGKRDDLIDL
-213 EWEREMQAASERLD
+213 WQREMEEASERLD
-227 FEMAMKKRDAI
+227 FETAMKKRDAI
-238 QALKATG
+238 QALQASGT
-245 IHQKTDVTD
+245 HQKTDTSD
-254 ASLCLDVLSLRRNG
+254 PNLSLDVVTLRRNG
-268 TMAAAVIFEYRNGVL
+268 DMAAAVILEYRKGVL
-283 CGRRHYRL
+283 MGRRHYRL
-291 ECKLEENETEIFCQ
+291 ECKLEDDETEIFRQ
-305 MLMQWYMDVEF
+305 MVLPWYMEAPL
-316 IPGEIATD
+316 IPAEIATD
-324 VVLADVAEE
+324 IVLPDDRKE
-333 RNLLES
+333 LEA
-339 ALAEKARHKVV
+339 ALSKQAGRKV
-350 VSNPQRGEKLGF
+350 SFSMPQRGEKLGF

-380 VQKYSEIDG
+380 VQKYSEIDQ

-434 SNYRKFIIK
+434 ANYRKFIIK
-443 TVTGVDDFASMR
+443 TVEGVDDFASMR

-461 IRRLEDEGIPM
+461 IRRLENEGIPM

-496 HDEDLPLIG
+496 HDQDLPLIG

-517 DRPSIVLHRT
+517 DRKSIVLHRT
-527 NPALKLLQNAR
+527 SPALKLLQNAR

-577 KYKSAEAFMEA
+577 KYRSAEAFMAA
-588 PLEDVVELLGKVR
+588 PIEDIEILLGKVR
-601 GGRLREEVAAYC
+601 GNNLRDQVAKYVTDF
-613 AGAGIGSDASADDAS
+613 ITPDT
-628 AVENANGASG
+628 
-638 VVANGCA
+638 
-645 EGDLDVISE
+645 EG

>member
-1 MIQVNDHI
+1 MTILVNEHI
-9 QRRLAELPALPGV
+9 QRRLSELPDRPGV
-22 YIMRNALGKII
+22 YIMKNAQGKII

-55 GHRAATLMLPFIRDI
+55 GHRAATLMLPYIRDI
-70 EWIITESESEAL
+70 EWIITESEEEAL

-104 HFPYLAFSVNEA
+104 HFPYLAFSVKEP
-116 FPRLFL
+116 FPRLTL
-122 SRAVRKDGCQY
+122 SRSVKKDGRQY
-133 YGPYMS
+133 FGPYMS
-139 SRMVAQLQD
+139 SRYIDKLID
-148 IAARLFQIREC
+148 ISARLFKIREC
-159 RLNLPLAKPQ
+159 SMELPTKRQ
-169 RPCLN
+169 VRPCLN
-174 YHIGRCCAPCAGL
+174 YHIGRCSAPCAGL
-187 VTEEEYHRQVQQV
+187 ITQEEYARDVENTRL
-200 QMMLNGKRDDLIA
+200 MLEGKRDDLI
-213 EWEREMQAASERLD
+213 EQWTREMEEASANLD
-227 FEMAMKKRDAI
+227 FETAMKRRDAI
-238 QALKATG
+238 QALESTIAR
-245 IHQKTDVTD
+245 QKTDTSD
-254 ASLCLDVLSLRRNG
+254 PNLSLDVVTLRRNG
-268 TMAAAVIFEYRNGVL
+268 DMAAAVILEYRKGVL
-283 CGRRHYRL
+283 MGRRHYRL
-291 ECKLEENETEIFCQ
+291 ECKLEDDETEIFRQ
-305 MLMQWYMDVEF
+305 MILPWYMDAQL
-316 IPGEIATD
+316 IPAEIATD
-324 VVLADVAEE
+324 IALPEDYHE
-333 RNLLES
+333 LEA
-339 ALAEKARHKVV
+339 ALSKQAGRKVQFSV
-350 VSNPQRGEKLGF
+350 PQRGEKIGF

-380 VQKYSEIDG
+380 VQKYSEIDQ

-434 SNYRKFIIK
+434 ANYRKFIIK
-443 TVTGVDDFASMR
+443 TVEGVDDFASMR

-461 IRRLEDEGIPM
+461 IRRLENEGVPM

-496 HDEDLPLIG
+496 HDQDLPLIG

-517 DRPSIVLHRT
+517 DRKSIVLHRT
-527 NPALKLLQNAR
+527 SPALKLLQNAR

-577 KYKSAEAFMEA
+577 KYRSAEAFMAA
-588 PLEDVVELLGKVR
+588 PIEDIEILLGKVR
-601 GGRLREEVAAYC
+601 GNNLREQVAKY
-613 AGAGIGSDASADDAS
+613 
-628 AVENANGASG
+628 
-638 VVANGCA
+638 VAEFITPDT
-645 EGDLDVISE
+645 EG

>member
-1 MIQVNDHI
+1 MISVNEHI
-9 QRRLAELPALPGV
+9 QRRLTELPDRPGV
-22 YIMRNALGKII
+22 YIMKNAQGKII

-41 KNRVRSYFDGSDHA
+41 KNRVRSYFDGSEHN
-55 GHRAATLMLPFIRDI
+55 GHRAATLMLPHIRDI
-70 EWIITESESEAL
+70 EWIITESEEEAL

-104 HFPYLAFSVNEA
+104 HFPYLAFSVKEP
-116 FPRLFL
+116 FPRLSL
-122 SRAVRKDGCQY
+122 SRSVKKDGRQY
-133 YGPYMS
+133 YGPYMG
-139 SRMVAQLQD
+139 SRYIDKLID
-148 IAARLFQIREC
+148 ISARLFKIREC
-159 RLNLPLAKPQ
+159 SMELPAKHPV

-174 YHIGRCCAPCAGL
+174 YHIGRCSAPCAGL
-187 VTEEEYHRQVQQV
+187 ITQEEYAKDVESTRL
-200 QMMLNGKRDDLIA
+200 MLEGKRDDLIDK
-213 EWEREMQAASERLD
+213 WQREMEEASANLD
-227 FEMAMKKRDAI
+227 FETAMKKRDAI
-238 QALKATG
+238 QALQASGT
-245 IHQKTDVTD
+245 HQKTDTSD
-254 ASLCLDVLSLRRNG
+254 PNLSLDVVTLRRNG
-268 TMAAAVIFEYRNGVL
+268 DMAAAVILEYRKGVL
-283 CGRRHYRL
+283 MGRRHYRL
-291 ECKLEENETEIFCQ
+291 ECKLEDDETEIFRQ
-305 MLMQWYMDVEF
+305 MVLPWYMEAPL
-316 IPGEIATD
+316 IPAEIATD
-324 VVLADVAEE
+324 IVLPDDREI
-333 RNLLES
+333 LEQ
-339 ALAEKARHKVV
+339 ALSEKAGRKVRF
-350 VSNPQRGEKLGF
+350 SSPQRGEKLGF

-380 VQKYSEIDG
+380 VQKYSEIDQ

-434 SNYRKFIIK
+434 ANYRKFIIK
-443 TVTGVDDFASMR
+443 TVEGVDDFASMR

-461 IRRLEDEGIPM
+461 IRRLENEGVPM

-496 HDEDLPLIG
+496 HDQDLPLIG

-517 DRPSIVLHRT
+517 DRKSIVLHRT
-527 NPALKLLQNAR
+527 SPALKLLQNAR

-577 KYKSAEAFMEA
+577 RYKSAEAFMAA
-588 PLEDVVELLGKVR
+588 PLEDIVDLLGKVR
-601 GGRLREEVAAYC
+601 GNSVREQVKEYC
-613 AGAGIGSDASADDAS
+613 AKFIEPPEDM
-628 AVENANGASG
+628 
-638 VVANGCA
+638 
-645 EGDLDVISE
+645 

>member
-1 MIQVNDHI
+1 MKFIINRVVISVNEHI
-9 QRRLAELPALPGV
+9 QRRLSELPDRPGV
-22 YIMRNALGKII
+22 YIMKNAQGKII

-41 KNRVRSYFDGSDHA
+41 KNRVRSYFDGSEHN
-55 GHRAATLMLPFIRDI
+55 GHRAATLMLPYIRDI
-70 EWIITESESEAL
+70 EWIITESEEEAL

-104 HFPYLAFSVNEA
+104 HFPYLAFSVKEP
-116 FPRLFL
+116 FPRHSL
-122 SRAVRKDGCQY
+122 SRSVKKDGRQY
-133 YGPYMS
+133 FGPYMS
-139 SRMVAQLQD
+139 SRYIDKLID
-148 IAARLFQIREC
+148 IAARLFRIREC
-159 RLNLPLAKPQ
+159 SMELPAKHPV

-174 YHIGRCCAPCAGL
+174 YHIGRCSAPCAGL
-187 VTEEEYHRQVQQV
+187 ISQEDYARDVESARL
-200 QMMLNGKRDDLIA
+200 MLEGKRDDLIDK
-213 EWEREMQAASERLD
+213 WQREMEEASANLD
-227 FEMAMKKRDAI
+227 FETAMKKRDAI
-238 QALKATG
+238 QALQASGTR
-245 IHQKTDVTD
+245 QKTDTSD
-254 ASLCLDVLSLRRNG
+254 PNLSLDVVTLRRNG
-268 TMAAAVIFEYRNGVL
+268 DMAAAVILEYRKGVL
-283 CGRRHYRL
+283 MGRRHYRL
-291 ECKLEENETEIFCQ
+291 ECKLEDDETEIFRQ
-305 MLMQWYMDVEF
+305 MVLPWYMEAPL
-316 IPGEIATD
+316 IPAEIATD
-324 VVLADVAEE
+324 IVLPDDRKE
-333 RNLLES
+333 LEA
-339 ALAEKARHKVV
+339 ALSKQAGRKVTF
-350 VSNPQRGEKLGF
+350 STPQRGEKLGF

-380 VQKYSEIDG
+380 VQKYSEIDQ

-434 SNYRKFIIK
+434 ANYRKFIIK
-443 TVTGVDDFASMR
+443 TVEGVDDFASMR

-461 IRRLEDEGIPM
+461 IRRLENEGVPM

-496 HDEDLPLIG
+496 HDQDLPLIG

-517 DRPSIVLHRT
+517 DRKSIVLHRT
-527 NPALKLLQNAR
+527 SPALKLLQNAR

-577 KYKSAEAFMEA
+577 KYRSAEAFMAA
-588 PLEDVVELLGKVR
+588 PIEDIEILLGKVR
-601 GGRLREEVAAYC
+601 GNNLRDQVAKYC
-613 AGAGIGSDASADDAS
+613 ADFITPDT
-628 AVENANGASG
+628 
-638 VVANGCA
+638 
-645 EGDLDVISE
+645 EG

>member
-1 MIQVNDHI
+1 MIQVSEHI
-9 QRRLAELPALPGV
+9 ERRLAELPALPGV
-22 YIMRNALGKII
+22 YIMKNAQGKII

-41 KNRVRSYFDGSDHA
+41 KNRVRSYFDGSDHG

-82 ILEANLIR
+82 ILEANLVR
-90 KHTPKYNVLLKDDK
+90 KHTPKYNVDLKDDK
-104 HFPYLAFSVNEA
+104 HFPYLAFSVNEP

-122 SRAVRKDGCQY
+122 SRSVKKDGCQY
-133 YGPYMS
+133 FGPYMN
-139 SRMVAQLQD
+139 SRMIAQLQD
-148 IAARLFQIREC
+148 IAARLFKIREC
-159 RLNLPLAKPQ
+159 KLKLPLKSPQ

-174 YHIGRCCAPCAGL
+174 YHIGRCGAPCAGL
-187 VTEEEYHRQVQQV
+187 VTQEEYREAVRET
-200 QMMLNGKRDDLIA
+200 QMLLDGKRDDLIGQ
-213 EWEREMQAASERLD
+213 WEREMQEASERLD
-227 FEMAMKKRDAI
+227 FETAMKKRDAI
-238 QALKATG
+238 QALQATG

-254 ASLCLDVLSLRRNG
+254 ARLCMDVLSLRRNG

-283 CGRRHYRL
+283 SGRRHYRL
-291 ECKLEENETEIFCQ
+291 ECKLEEDELEIFRQ
-305 MLMQWYMDVEF
+305 MLLRWYMDVDF

-324 VVLADVAEE
+324 VILDADREP
-333 RNLLES
+333 LEQ
-339 ALAEKARHKVV
+339 ALAKKAGHKVAIT
-350 VSNPQRGEKLGF
+350 NPQRGEKLGF
-362 LKLAGA
+362 LKLTGA

-380 VQKYSEIDG
+380 VQKYSEIDQ

-424 VAFKNGRPDK
+424 VAFKNGKPDK

-443 TVTGVDDFASMR
+443 TVEGVDDFASMR

-461 IRRLEDEGIPM
+461 IRRLEEEGTPM

-496 HDEDLPLIG
+496 HDKDLPLIG

-517 DRPSIVLHRT
+517 DRKSIVLHRT
-527 NPALKLLQNAR
+527 SPALKLLQNAR

-577 KYKSAEAFMEA
+577 KYRSAEAFMAA
-588 PLEDVVELLGKVR
+588 PLEDIVDLLGKVR
-601 GGRLREEVAAYC
+601 GNSLREQVAKYC
-613 AGAGIGSDASADDAS
+613 ADFITPP
-628 AVENANGASG
+628 E
-638 VVANGCA
+638 
-645 EGDLDVISE
+645 EP

>member
-1 MIQVNDHI
+1 MVPVSEHI
-9 QRRLAELPALPGV
+9 ERRLAELPALPGV
-22 YIMRNALGKII
+22 YIMRNAQGKII

-41 KNRVRSYFDGSDHA
+41 KNRVRSYFDGSDHS

-70 EWIITESESEAL
+70 EWIITESEAEAL
-82 ILEANLIR
+82 ILEANLVR
-90 KHTPKYNVLLKDDK
+90 KHTPKYNVELKDDK
-104 HFPYLAFSVNEA
+104 HFPYLAFSVHEP

-133 YGPYMS
+133 YGPYMG
-139 SRMVAQLQD
+139 SRMIAQLQD

-159 RLNLPLAKPQ
+159 SLKLPLAKPA

-174 YHIGRCCAPCAGL
+174 YHIGRCNAPCAGL
-187 VTEEEYHRQVQQV
+187 VTPEEYRKSVEQT
-200 QMMLNGKRDDLIA
+200 QMLLNGKRDDLIA
-213 EWEREMQAASERLD
+213 LWEREMLEASERLD
-227 FEMAMKKRDAI
+227 FETAKKRRDAI
-238 QALKATG
+238 QALKVTG

-254 ASLCLDVLSLRRNG
+254 AKLCMDVLSLRRNG
-268 TMAAAVIFEYRNGVL
+268 SMAAAVIFEYRNGVL

-291 ECKLEENETEIFCQ
+291 DCKLEENETEILQQ
-305 MLMQWYMDVEF
+305 MVLQWYMDVDF
-316 IPGEIATD
+316 VPGEIATD
-324 VVLADVAEE
+324 VPLPDDAES
-333 RNLLES
+333 LMQ
-339 ALAEKARHKVV
+339 ALSTRAGHKVTLT
-350 VSNPQRGEKLGF
+350 NPQRGEKLGF

-380 VQKYSEIDG
+380 IQKYSEIDG

-395 KVLGLKK
+395 RVLGLKK

-434 SNYRKFIIK
+434 ANYRKFIIK
-443 TVTGVDDFASMR
+443 TVEGVDDFASMR

-461 IRRLEDEGIPM
+461 IRRLEEEGTPM

-496 HDEDLPLIG
+496 HDQDLPLIG

-517 DRPSIVLHRT
+517 DRKSIVLHRT
-527 NPALKLLQNAR
+527 SPALKLLQNAR

-562 KMPGVGHETRVKILS
+562 KIPGVGHETRIKILS
-577 KYKSAEAFMEA
+577 KYKSAEAFMQA
-588 PLEDVVELLGKVR
+588 PLEDIIDLLGKVR
-601 GGRLREEVAAYC
+601 GSRLREQVAKY
-613 AGAGIGSDASADDAS
+613 
-628 AVENANGASG
+628 
-638 VVANGCA
+638 VA
-645 EGDLDVISE
+645 E

>member
-1 MIQVNDHI
+1 MRTEVNEHI
-9 QRRLAELPALPGV
+9 QRRLSELPDRPGV
-22 YIMRNALGKII
+22 YIMKNAQGKII

-55 GHRAATLMLPFIRDI
+55 GHRAATLMLPHIRDI
-70 EWIITESESEAL
+70 EWIITESEEEAL

-104 HFPYLAFSVNEA
+104 HFPYLAFSVKEP
-116 FPRLFL
+116 FPRLSL
-122 SRAVRKDGCQY
+122 SRSVKKDGRQY
-133 YGPYMS
+133 FGPYMS
-139 SRMVAQLQD
+139 SRYIDKLID
-148 IAARLFQIREC
+148 ISARLFKIREC
-159 RLNLPLAKPQ
+159 TMELPARHPV

-174 YHIGRCCAPCAGL
+174 YHIGRCSAPCAGL
-187 VTEEEYHRQVQQV
+187 ISQEDYARDVENTRQ
-200 QMMLNGKRDDLIA
+200 MLEGKRDDLI
-213 EWEREMQAASERLD
+213 EKWTREMEEASANLD
-227 FEMAMKKRDAI
+227 FETAMKRRDAI
-238 QALKATG
+238 QALESTG
-245 IHQKTDVTD
+245 VRQKTDTSD
-254 ASLCLDVLSLRRNG
+254 PNLSLDVVTLRRNG
-268 TMAAAVIFEYRNGVL
+268 DMAAAVILEYRSGVL
-283 CGRRHYRL
+283 MGRRHYRL
-291 ECKLEENETEIFCQ
+291 ECKLEDDETEIFRQ
-305 MLMQWYMDVEF
+305 MVLPWYMEAPL
-316 IPGEIATD
+316 IPAEIATD
-324 VVLADVAEE
+324 IALPED
-333 RNLLES
+333 RNELEA
-339 ALAEKARHKVV
+339 ALSKQAKRKVQFTT
-350 VSNPQRGEKLGF
+350 PQRGEKLGF

-380 VQKYSEIDG
+380 VQKYSEIDQ

-434 SNYRKFIIK
+434 ANYRKFIIK
-443 TVTGVDDFASMR
+443 TVEGVDDFASMR

-461 IRRLEDEGIPM
+461 IRRLENEGVPM

-496 HDEDLPLIG
+496 HDKDLPLIG

-517 DRPSIVLHRT
+517 DRKSIVLHRT
-527 NPALKLLQNAR
+527 SPALKLLQNAR

-562 KMPGVGHETRVKILS
+562 KIPGVGHETRVKILS
-577 KYKSAEAFMEA
+577 KYRSAEAFMAA
-588 PLEDVVELLGKVR
+588 PIEDIEILLGKVR
-601 GGRLREEVAAYC
+601 GNTLREKVAEY
-613 AGAGIGSDASADDAS
+613 IADD
-628 AVENANGASG
+628 
-638 VVANGCA
+638 
-645 EGDLDVISE
+645 

>member
-1 MIQVNDHI
+1 MISVNEHI
-9 QRRLAELPALPGV
+9 QRRLSELPDRPGV
-22 YIMRNALGKII
+22 YIMKNAQGKII

-41 KNRVRSYFDGSDHA
+41 KNRVRSYFDGSEHN
-55 GHRAATLMLPFIRDI
+55 GHRAATLMLPYIRDI
-70 EWIITESESEAL
+70 EWIITESEEEAL

-104 HFPYLAFSVNEA
+104 HFPYLAFSVKEP
-116 FPRLFL
+116 FPRLSL
-122 SRAVRKDGCQY
+122 SRSVKKDGRQY
-133 YGPYMS
+133 FGPYMS
-139 SRMVAQLQD
+139 SRYIDKLID
-148 IAARLFQIREC
+148 IAARLFRIREC
-159 RLNLPLAKPQ
+159 SMELPAKHPV

-174 YHIGRCCAPCAGL
+174 YHIGRCSAPCAGL
-187 VTEEEYHRQVQQV
+187 ISQEDYARDVESARL
-200 QMMLNGKRDDLIA
+200 MLEGKRDDLIDK
-213 EWEREMQAASERLD
+213 WQREMEEASANLD
-227 FEMAMKKRDAI
+227 FETAMKKRDAI
-238 QALKATG
+238 QALQASGTR
-245 IHQKTDVTD
+245 QKTDTSD
-254 ASLCLDVLSLRRNG
+254 PNLSLDVVTLRRNG
-268 TMAAAVIFEYRNGVL
+268 DMAAAVILEYRKGVL
-283 CGRRHYRL
+283 MGRRHYRL
-291 ECKLEENETEIFCQ
+291 ECKLEDDETEIFRQ
-305 MLMQWYMDVEF
+305 MVLPWYMEAPL
-316 IPGEIATD
+316 IPAEIATD
-324 VVLADVAEE
+324 IVLPDDRKE
-333 RNLLES
+333 LEA
-339 ALAEKARHKVV
+339 ALSKQAGRKV
-350 VSNPQRGEKLGF
+350 SFSTPQRGEKLGF

-380 VQKYSEIDG
+380 VQKYSEIDQ

-434 SNYRKFIIK
+434 ANYRKFIIK
-443 TVTGVDDFASMR
+443 TVEGIDDFASMR

-461 IRRLEDEGIPM
+461 IRRLENEGVPM

-496 HDEDLPLIG
+496 HDQDLPLIG

-517 DRPSIVLHRT
+517 DRKSIVLHRT
-527 NPALKLLQNAR
+527 SPALKLLQNAR

-577 KYKSAEAFMEA
+577 KYRSAEAFMAA
-588 PLEDVVELLGKVR
+588 PIEDIEILLGKVR
-601 GGRLREEVAAYC
+601 GNNLRDQVAKYVTEF
-613 AGAGIGSDASADDAS
+613 ITPDT
-628 AVENANGASG
+628 
-638 VVANGCA
+638 
-645 EGDLDVISE
+645 EG

>member
-1 MIQVNDHI
+1 MISVDEHI
-9 QRRLAELPALPGV
+9 ERRLAELPALPGV
-22 YIMRNALGKII
+22 YIMRNAQGKII

-70 EWIITESESEAL
+70 EWIITETEKEAL

-90 KHTPKYNVLLKDDK
+90 KHAPKYNVLLKDDK
-104 HFPYLAFSVNEA
+104 HFPYLAFSVREA

-122 SRAVRKDGCQY
+122 TRSVHKDDCQY

-139 SRMVAQLQD
+139 SRMIAQLTD
-148 IAARLFQIREC
+148 LAARLFHIREC
-159 RLNLPLAKPQ
+159 RLNLPLAKPA

-174 YHIGRCCAPCAGL
+174 YHIGRCDAPCAGL
-187 VTEEEYHRQVQQV
+187 VSEEDYRRQVNQARL
-200 QMMLNGKRDDLIA
+200 MLEGKRDDLI
-213 EWEREMQAASERLD
+213 ELWEREMQEASENLD
-227 FEMAMKKRDAI
+227 FELAMKKRDAI
-238 QALKATG
+238 QALRATG
-245 IHQKTDVTD
+245 IRQKTDVTD
-254 ASLCLDVLSLRRNG
+254 ASLCMDVLSLRRNG
-268 TMAAAVIFEYRNGVL
+268 TLAAAVVFEYRNGIL

-291 ECKLEENETEIFCQ
+291 ECKLEDDETEIFRQ
-305 MLMQWYMDVEF
+305 MLVQWYMDVEF
-316 IPGEIATD
+316 IPGEIAID
-324 VVLADVAEE
+324 IENLPDRDALCEALSE
-333 RNLLES
+333 RAN
-339 ALAEKARHKVV
+339 HKVV
-350 VSNPQRGEKLGF
+350 LTNPQRGEKVGF
-362 LKLAGA
+362 LKLAAA

-380 VQKYSEIDG
+380 VEKYSEIDG

-461 IRRLEDEGIPM
+461 IRRLEEEGIPM

-496 HDEDLPLIG
+496 HDQDLPLIG

-517 DRPSIVLHRT
+517 DRESIVLHRT
-527 NPALKLLQNAR
+527 SPALKLLQNAR

-562 KMPGVGHETRVKILS
+562 KIPGVGHETRIKILS
-577 KYKSAEAFMEA
+577 LYKSPQAFMAAA
-588 PLEDVVELLGKVR
+588 PEDIEMQFGPVR
-601 GGRLREEVAAYC
+601 GAKLREEIAKYC
-613 AGAGIGSDASADDAS
+613 ASSEEFPGDDSYENCLSDAENMPD
-628 AVENANGASG
+628 ENAP
-638 VVANGCA
+638 
-645 EGDLDVISE
+645 

>member
-1 MIQVNDHI
+1 MIEVNEHI
-9 QRRLAELPALPGV
+9 GRRIAELPERPGV
-22 YIMRNALGKII
+22 YLMKNASGKII

-70 EWIITESESEAL
+70 EWIITESEEEAL
-82 ILEANLIR
+82 ILEATLIR

-104 HFPYLAFSVNEA
+104 HFPYLAFSVKEP

-122 SRAVRKDGCQY
+122 SRSVHKDDCLY
-133 YGPYMS
+133 YGPYMN
-139 SRMVAQLQD
+139 SRVVSQLTD
-148 IAARLFQIREC
+148 LAARLFHIREC
-159 RLNLPLAKPQ
+159 RLKLPLASPA

-174 YHIGRCCAPCAGL
+174 YHIGRCDAPCAGL
-187 VTEEEYHRQVQQV
+187 VSEEEYAKSVAQAK
-200 QMMLNGKRDDLIA
+200 LLLEGKRDDLVA
-213 EWEREMQAASERLD
+213 QWQAEMQQASENLD
-227 FEMAMKKRDAI
+227 FELAGKKRDAI
-238 QALKATG
+238 QALQATG
-245 IHQKTDVTD
+245 IHQKTDTSD
-254 ASLCLDVLSLRRNG
+254 PNLSLDVLSLRRNG
-268 TMAAAVIFEYRNGVL
+268 SMAAAVILEYRKGVL
-283 CGRRHYRL
+283 TGRRHYRMECRL
-291 ECKLEENETEIFCQ
+291 EDDVPEILRQ
-305 MLMQWYMDVEF
+305 MLVQWYMDV
-316 IPGEIATD
+316 PMVPSEIAVD
-324 VVLADVAEE
+324 VEDLPDRDMLAQ
-333 RNLLES
+333 
-339 ALAEKARHKVV
+339 ALSEKAGHRVLLTQ
-350 VSNPQRGEKLGF
+350 PQRGDKVGF

-380 VQKYSEIDG
+380 VQKYSEVDQ

-424 VAFKNGRPDK
+424 VAFRNGRPDK
-434 SNYRKFIIK
+434 KNYRKFIIK
-443 TVTGVDDFASMR
+443 TVEGVDDFASMR

-461 IRRLEDEGIPM
+461 IRRLESEGIPM

-496 HDEDLPLIG
+496 HDQDLPLIG

-527 NPALKLLQNAR
+527 SPALKLLQNAR

-562 KMPGVGHETRVKILS
+562 KIPGVGHETRVKILS
-577 KYKSAEAFMEA
+577 KYRSAEAFMAA
-588 PLEDVVELLGKVR
+588 PLEDIELLFGKVR
-601 GGRLREEVAAYC
+601 GNRLREQVAQYCVDEPEDSGNLEV
-613 AGAGIGSDASADDAS
+613 
-628 AVENANGASG
+628 
-638 VVANGCA
+638 
-645 EGDLDVISE
+645 

>member
-1 MIQVNDHI
+1 MIEVNEHI
-9 QRRLAELPALPGV
+9 QRRLSELPDRPGV
-22 YIMRNALGKII
+22 YIMKNAQGKII

-55 GHRAATLMLPFIRDI
+55 GHRAATLMLPYIRDI
-70 EWIITESESEAL
+70 EWIITESEEEAL

-104 HFPYLAFSVNEA
+104 HFPYLAFSVKEP
-116 FPRLFL
+116 FPRLSL
-122 SRAVRKDGCQY
+122 SRSVKKDGRQY
-133 YGPYMS
+133 FGPYMS
-139 SRMVAQLQD
+139 SRYIDKLID
-148 IAARLFQIREC
+148 ISARLFKIREC
-159 RLNLPLAKPQ
+159 SMELPAKHPV

-174 YHIGRCCAPCAGL
+174 YHIGRCSAPCAGL
-187 VTEEEYHRQVQQV
+187 ITQEEYARDVESTRL
-200 QMMLNGKRDDLIA
+200 MLEGKREDLI
-213 EWEREMQAASERLD
+213 EKWQREMEEASANLD
-227 FEMAMKKRDAI
+227 FETAMKRRDAI
-238 QALKATG
+238 QALESTG
-245 IHQKTDVTD
+245 TRQKTDTSD
-254 ASLCLDVLSLRRNG
+254 PNLSLDVVTLRRNG
-268 TMAAAVIFEYRNGVL
+268 DMAAAVILEYRKGVL
-283 CGRRHYRL
+283 MGRRHYRL
-291 ECKLEENETEIFCQ
+291 ECKLEDDETEIFRQ
-305 MLMQWYMDVEF
+305 MVLPWYMDAPM
-316 IPGEIATD
+316 IPAEIATD
-324 VVLADVAEE
+324 IALPDDRSE
-333 RNLLES
+333 LEA
-339 ALAEKARHKVV
+339 ALSKQAKRKVQFT
-350 VSNPQRGEKLGF
+350 NPQRGEKLGF

-380 VQKYSEIDG
+380 VQKYSEIDQ

-443 TVTGVDDFASMR
+443 TVEGVDDFASMR

-461 IRRLEDEGIPM
+461 IRRLENEGVPM

-496 HDEDLPLIG
+496 HDQDLPLIG

-517 DRPSIVLHRT
+517 DRKSIVLHRT
-527 NPALKLLQNAR
+527 SPALKLLQNAR

-577 KYKSAEAFMEA
+577 KYRSAEAFMAA
-588 PLEDVVELLGKVR
+588 PIEDIEILLGKVR
-601 GGRLREEVAAYC
+601 GNNLRDQVAKYVTDFIAP
-613 AGAGIGSDASADDAS
+613 D
-628 AVENANGASG
+628 
-638 VVANGCA
+638 
-645 EGDLDVISE
+645 SES